1 MNYITIFLALLSFSV
16 FSKVDTVSKSFNS
29 VEIDTSHIQ
38 VFDSTVKAKFKL
50 NYYHTEGYSLKDRYS
65 YEVIILDSLIIL
77 NFKCPKND
85 DQNYINYQKQ
95 SEISYEQLDSI
106 KTILKNVNQKQKGF
120 PLPPASGYG
129 ADKLFVENGQTKIN
143 GGTVYIAI
151 GNDLTDKDYLRRI
164 NHEKQISTTISGD
177 YQKLF
182 NYLESIFSDLSV
194 LKNSISN

>member
-85 DQNYINYQKQ
+85 D
-95 SEISYEQLDSI
+95 
-106 KTILKNVNQKQKGF
+106 
-120 PLPPASGYG
+120 
-129 ADKLFVENGQTKIN
+129 
-143 GGTVYIAI
+143 
-151 GNDLTDKDYLRRI
+151 
-164 NHEKQISTTISGD
+164 
-177 YQKLF
+177 
-182 NYLESIFSDLSV
+182 
-194 LKNSISN
+194 